1 MKEVQ
6 GAISEAQI
14 AEWKAQHGHVYK
26 SEVDGEP
33 VIWTRLKRGD
43 YTEIMG
49 AEDSEDES
57 PAQLLYR
64 RQEEVCRR
72 AILFPEDV
80 EAFISSSA
88 GAATVLAE
96 KILDHS
102 GFSISETS
110 EL

>member
-1 MKEVQ
+1 MKKAEN
-6 GAISEAQI
+6 AISQAQI
-14 AEWKAQHGHVYK
+14 EEWKAAHGHVYK
-26 SEVDGEP
+26 SEIDGEP

-49 AEDSEDES
+49 AEEETEDGR
-57 PAQLLYR
+57 AQLLYR

-72 AILFPEDV
+72 AILYPADV
-80 EAFISSSA
+80 NAFIESSA

-102 GFSISETS
+102 GFTISETS